1 MNIVT
6 PKEVHDLAK
15 DFADWIDSNVLLNF
29 IKQTDYVFKEN
40 EPLIGRYFYNSST
53 EKIEVCGDK

>member
-1 MNIVT
+1 MVLYKNSI
-6 PKEVHDLAK
+6 DSAK

-40 EPLIGRYFYNSST
+40 ELLIGRYLYNSST